1 MDNIWDRKVG
11 GHWPLWRGWKTEWHA
26 EPTKSQKLKKIIFKK
41 YKKSYHT
48 LWIMIYLL
56 LVVDYLCYIFPVTG
70 VSAVL
75 QWCDCTPLLTAC
87 LDLSGSKVTAT
98 SLTHSIRQKETN
110 STKIAS
116 TFSIIFLL
124 NTCLRNSD
132 FFI

>member
-11 GHWPLWRGWKTEWHA
+11 GHWPLWRGWKTKWA
-26 EPTKSQKLKKIIFKK
+26 RKTDKKSNA
-41 YKKSYHT
+41 KKSYHT

-98 SLTHSIRQKETN
+98 SLTHSIRRKKTN

-132 FFI
+132 FFIQTS